1 MNTGAND
8 CDLLIRG
15 VLALDPDLMWQPRRV
30 DLAIVNGRIKEVAA
44 AGAREWSARRV
55 IAGADRLLAP
65 GFVNAH
71 THSPLNILKG
81 TGDRLSHPAF
91 MWLNQAD
98 TAGRSPDE
106 IRVSALLG
114 VIEHLL
120 SGTTSIIDHFPE
132 QGFGVADVDVL
143 AEAYAAAGIRA
154 VIALRVFDAAYDD
167 ILPPGG
173 LPADLA
179 AVNPLT
185 PPPARETLALVEDLV
200 RRHDRHAAGRLRV
213 FPAPSNPGRCSD
225 ALLAD
230 IHALACRYDLGV
242 HTHLLETRAQA
253 EIARSRT
260 GKTMV
265 GHLDALGVL
274 DGRLSC
280 AHTIWVDDEDIGLL
294 ASRGTIVVHNPESNL
309 KIGAGFAPIARML
322 AAGVRIALGSD
333 GASTND
339 NLAMH
344 EAMRLAAILPRPIE
358 PVRSRWPTAADVL
371 AMATTGGAAAMREPL
386 LGRLVPGA
394 PADLVLYDLD
404 DIAWVPLNDPARQLV
419 FSETGRSVDT
429 VIVAG
434 RILVE
439 GRRIVGFD
447 PVPVLQEAR
456 DLLPRL
462 RERNQVLYAAAAKVA
477 ALVP

>member
-1 MNTGAND
+1 MVGDAPD
-8 CDLLIRG
+8 CDLLIRD
-15 VLALDPDLMWQPRRV
+15 VLALDPDDGWQARRIDV
-30 DLAIVNGRIKEVAA
+30 RIADGRIQAIAVPGVDASA
-44 AGAREWSARRV
+44 AGHT
-55 IAGADRLLAP
+55 IAGANRLLVP

-106 IRVSALLG
+106 VRLSALLG

-120 SGTTSIIDHFPE
+120 SGTTAIIDHFPE
-132 QGFGVADVDVL
+132 QGFGAADVDVL
-143 AEAYAAAGIRA
+143 ANAYEAAGIRA
-154 VIALRVFDAAYDD
+154 VIALRVFDRPYDD
-167 ILPPGG
+167 IVPPGG
-173 LPADLA
+173 LSPDLA
-179 AVNPLT
+179 ALNPLA
-185 PPPARETLALVEDLV
+185 PPPRQETALIEDLV
-200 RRHDRHAAGRLRV
+200 RRHDRRAAGRLRV

-225 ALLAD
+225 ELLAET
-230 IHALACRYDLGV
+230 HALARRRDLGV

-253 EIARSRT
+253 DLARART
-260 GKTMV
+260 GRSMV
-265 GHLDALGVL
+265 GHLDRLGIL
-274 DGRLSC
+274 DDRLSC
-280 AHTIWVDDEDIGLL
+280 AHTIWVDDEDIALL
-294 ASRGTIVVHNPESNL
+294 ASSRAIVVHNPESNL
-309 KIGAGFAPIARML
+309 KIGAGLAPVARML
-322 AAGVRIALGSD
+322 SRGVRVALGTD
-333 GASTND
+333 GANTND

-344 EAMRLAAILPRPIE
+344 EAMRLAAILPRPFE
-358 PVRSRWPTAADVL
+358 PDRSRWPSAADAL
-371 AMATTGGAAAMREPL
+371 AMATPGGAAAMREPL
-386 LGRLVPGA
+386 LGRLVAGA

-404 DIAWVPLNDPARQLV
+404 DAGWTPLNDPACQLV

-447 PVPVLQEAR
+447 PEPVLREVR
-456 DLLPRL
+456 GMLPRL
-462 RERNQVLYAAAAKVA
+462 RARNRILYEAAAKVA